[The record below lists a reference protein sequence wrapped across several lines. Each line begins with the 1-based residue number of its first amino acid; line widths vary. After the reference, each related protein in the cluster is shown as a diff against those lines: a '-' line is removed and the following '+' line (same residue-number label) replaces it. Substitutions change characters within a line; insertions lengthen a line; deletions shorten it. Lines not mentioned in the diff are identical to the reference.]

1 MHFLNTLTEF
11 IRDLQAQKLR
21 AFLTIFGITWGTVAV
36 IVLLAFGTG
45 FKRQTSVNMHG
56 IGEGIVIMFPG
67 RTAKTFEGLPDG
79 RRISFVEED
88 AVLLKRQVRDIAKIS
103 PEYSDGSIQAKYGV
117 NIQVPTTT
125 GIYPIY
131 ADMRNIMPQPGGR
144 WINELDLNL
153 RRRVIFLGDE
163 TAKRLF
169 AEKNPINEYVLLD
182 GVPFVVIG
190 VMQKK
195 TQNSSYNSRDNERVF
210 IPASTFASVFG
221 VNYINNIIYQTTSPI
236 LQKDVEKQVYHVLGR
251 RYRFDP
257 DDKDAL
263 GIWDTTEFDK
273 ILFYF
278 FLAFNIFL
286 GIVGSFT
293 LSVGGIGVANI
304 MYVVVR
310 ERTREIGIKR
320 SVGARKRNIMM
331 QFFLETFFIVAIGAT
346 SGFAISFGI
355 TKVLALMPIQDFVGL
370 PTISPI
376 VAGAT
381 IVMLALIALLAGY
394 FPARRAANLDPV
406 ECLRS

>member
-1 MHFLNTLTEF
+1 MHLLITISEF
-11 IRDLQAQKLR
+11 VRDLRAQKLR

-36 IVLLAFGTG
+36 VVLLAFGTG

-56 IGEGIVIMFPG
+56 IGERLVILFPG
-67 RTAKTFEGLPDG
+67 RTAKPFEGIPDG
-79 RRISFVEED
+79 RRISFIED
-88 AVLLKRQVRDIAKIS
+88 DVHVLKRQIRDIATIS
-103 PEYSDGSIQAKYGV
+103 PEYSDGSIQAKYGA
-117 NIQVPTTT
+117 NIQVPSTA
-125 GIYPIY
+125 GVYPIY
-131 ADMRNIMPQPGGR
+131 CDMRNIMPQPGGR
-144 WINELDLNL
+144 FINSLDQEL
-153 RRRVIFLGDE
+153 RRRVVFLGGE
-163 TAKRLF
+163 LAKRLF
-169 AEKNPINEYVLLD
+169 VDKKPLNEYVLLD

-195 TQNSSYNSRDNERVF
+195 TQNSSYNSRDADRVF

-221 VNYINNIIYQTTSPI
+221 ATHLNNIIYQTTSPL
-236 LQKDVEKQVYHVLGR
+236 LQKDVERQVYEVLGR

-257 DDKDAL
+257 NDRDAL
-263 GIWDTTEFDK
+263 GVWDTTAFDK
-273 ILFYF
+273 VLFYF

-320 SVGARKRNIMM
+320 SVGARKRHIMM
-331 QFFLETFFIVAIGAT
+331 QFFLETFFIIGIGAVT
-346 SGFAISFGI
+346 GFALSWGI
-355 TKVLALMPIQDFVGL
+355 AKVLALMPIQDFVGV
-370 PTISPI
+370 PTISPL
-376 VAGAT
+376 VAGST
-381 IVMLALIALLAGY
+381 MIMLAIIAVLAGY

>member
-1 MHFLNTLTEF
+1 MHFITTLTEF

-67 RTAKTFEGLPDG
+67 RTAKPFEGLPDG

-88 AVLLKRQVRDIAKIS
+88 ASLLQRQVRDIAKIS
-103 PEYSDGSIQAKYGV
+103 PEYSDGSIQAKYGA

-125 GIYPIY
+125 GVYPIY

-169 AEKNPINEYVLLD
+169 AEKNPISEYVLLD

-195 TQNSSYNSRDNERVF
+195 TQNSSYNSRDSERVF

-221 VNYINNIIYQTTSPI
+221 ENYINNIIYQTTSPI
-236 LQKDVEKQVYHVLGR
+236 LQKDVETQVYHVLGR

-257 DDKDAL
+257 EDKDAL

-346 SGFAISFGI
+346 SGFAISYGI
-355 TKVLALMPIQDFVGL
+355 TKVLALMPIQDFVGV
-370 PTISPI
+370 PTISPL
-376 VAGAT
+376 VAIAT

>member
-36 IVLLAFGTG
+36 VVLLAFGTG

-67 RTAKTFEGLPDG
+67 RTAKPFEGLPDG

-88 AVLLKRQVRDIAKIS
+88 APLLQRQIRNIAKIS

-125 GIYPIY
+125 GVYPIY

-144 WINELDLNL
+144 WINELDQTL

-169 AEKNPINEYVLLD
+169 AEKNPITEYVLLD
-182 GVPFVVIG
+182 GVPFIVIG

-195 TQNSSYNSRDNERVF
+195 TQNSSYNSRDSERVF
-210 IPASTFASVFG
+210 IPASTFSSVFG
-221 VNYINNIIYQTTSPI
+221 ETYINNIIYQTTSPI
-236 LQKDVEKQVYHVLGR
+236 LQEDVEKQVYHVLGR

-257 DDKDAL
+257 EDKDAL
-263 GIWDTTEFDK
+263 GIWDTTGFDK
-273 ILFYF
+273 TLFYF

-355 TKVLALMPIQDFVGL
+355 TKVLALMPIQDFVGV

>member
-144 WINELDLNL
+144 WINELDLTWL
-153 RRRVIFLGDE
+153 R
-163 TAKRLF
+163 
-169 AEKNPINEYVLLD
+169 
-182 GVPFVVIG
+182 
-190 VMQKK
+190 Q
-195 TQNSSYNSRDNERVF
+195 S
-210 IPASTFASVFG
+210 
-221 VNYINNIIYQTTSPI
+221 
-236 LQKDVEKQVYHVLGR
+236 
-251 RYRFDP
+251 
-257 DDKDAL
+257 
-263 GIWDTTEFDK
+263 
-273 ILFYF
+273 
-278 FLAFNIFL
+278 
-286 GIVGSFT
+286 
-293 LSVGGIGVANI
+293 
-304 MYVVVR
+304 
-310 ERTREIGIKR
+310 
-320 SVGARKRNIMM
+320 
-331 QFFLETFFIVAIGAT
+331 
-346 SGFAISFGI
+346 
-355 TKVLALMPIQDFVGL
+355 
-370 PTISPI
+370 
-376 VAGAT
+376 
-381 IVMLALIALLAGY
+381 
-394 FPARRAANLDPV
+394 
-406 ECLRS
+406 

>member
-1 MHFLNTLTEF
+1 MHFLITLTEF

-45 FKRQTSVNMHG
+45 FKRQTSINMHG
-56 IGEGIVIMFPG
+56 IGERIVIMFPG
-67 RTAKTFEGLPDG
+67 RTAKAFEGLPDG
-79 RRISFVEED
+79 RRISFVEDD
-88 AVLLKRQVRDIAKIS
+88 ALLLQRQIRDIANIS
-103 PEYSDGSIQAKYGV
+103 PEYSDGSIQAKYGE

-125 GIYPIY
+125 GVYPVY
-131 ADMRNIMPQPGGR
+131 AEMRNIIPQPGGR
-144 WINELDLNL
+144 WLNELDLST
-153 RRRVIFLGDE
+153 RRRVVFLGDE

-169 AEKNPINEYVLLD
+169 ADKNPINEYVLLD

-221 VNYINNIIYQTTSPI
+221 ATRINNIIYQTTSP
-236 LQKDVEKQVYHVLGR
+236 LVQKDVEKQVYEVLGR

-257 DDKDAL
+257 TDEDAL

-310 ERTREIGIKR
+310 ERTKEIGIKR
-320 SVGARKRNIMM
+320 SVGARKRHILI
-331 QFFLETFFIVAIGAT
+331 QFFLETFFIVAIGALL
-346 SGFAISFGI
+346 GFAISFGI
-355 TKVLALMPIQDFVGL
+355 TKALAFLPIQEFVGV
-370 PTISPI
+370 PAISPI

-381 IVMLALIALLAGY
+381 IVMLAVIAILAGY